1 MSDQQKKFIN
11 ICVWCAVVLFS
22 VRCILSWESVLHG
35 VSAYD
40 LFGYAGEAIGIA
52 VLLAGIYEKF
62 LWRINP
68 FESTPKLS
76 KRYTGTF
83 KSSYDLAVRSASLEI
98 RQTLLS
104 VHVTLISD
112 ESKSKS
118 LSASIDEILG
128 EIQLTCCY
136 LNTPKS
142 EFRDR
147 SEIHYGT
154 ATLSISNPKEID
166 GQYYTDRKT
175 TGDMHFIAT
184 S

>member
-1 MSDQQKKFIN
+1 MSNQQKKFIN
-11 ICVWCAVVLFS
+11 ICVWCAVVLFA
-22 VRCILSWESVLHG
+22 VRCFLSWESILED
-35 VSAYD
+35 VSVYD

-76 KRYTGTF
+76 KQYTDTF
-83 KSSYDLAVRSASLEI
+83 KSSYDQVERSASLA
-98 RQTLLS
+98 
-104 VHVTLISD
+104 
-112 ESKSKS
+112 
-118 LSASIDEILG
+118 ASIDEILG
-128 EIQLTCCY
+128 EIQLTYCY

-142 EFRDR
+142 AYRDR

-175 TGDMHFIAT
+175 IGDMHFVAK